1 MKNKDEMVTLKGV
14 FYTGEYCEDGPTNT
28 VGQPL
33 ELNAI
38 KAKERIGIRL
48 TKDEEEFLAAAK
60 ARETLYGKK

>member
-1 MKNKDEMVTLKGV
+1 MKNKTETATLNGV
-14 FYTGEYCEDGPTNT
+14 YYVSNGNGSEEI
-28 VGQPL
+28 
-33 ELNAI
+33 LNLDKI

>member
-1 MKNKDEMVTLKGV
+1 MKNESNVTLDGV
-14 FYTGEYCEDGPTNT
+14 YY
-28 VGQPL
+28 GQNFDSDNSV
-33 ELNAI
+33 LNLNKI

>member
-1 MKNKDEMVTLKGV
+1 MKNDSNVTLDGV
-14 FYTGEYCEDGPTNT
+14 YYVSNGNGSEEI
-28 VGQPL
+28 
-33 ELNAI
+33 LNLDKI

>member
-1 MKNKDEMVTLKGV
+1 MKNDSNVTLDGV
-14 FYTGEYCEDGPTNT
+14 YYVSNVNGSEEI
-28 VGQPL
+28 
-33 ELNAI
+33 LNLDKI

>member
-1 MKNKDEMVTLKGV
+1 MKNDSNVTLDGV
-14 FYTGEYCEDGPTNT
+14 YYVSNGNGSKEI
-28 VGQPL
+28 
-33 ELNAI
+33 LNLDKI